1 MARNAK
7 AQAQPEA
14 GHAQPVDPVVIP
26 DVATQAHPSAPAQPQ
41 GADNSPEAGDKKLQD
56 VLPEINDVA
65 QKVGGF
71 KKLSEI
77 ADTLGD
83 MGK

>member
-1 MARNAK
+1 MARKAK
-7 AQAQPEA
+7 AQAQPDA
-14 GHAQPVDPVVIP
+14 GHAQPVDPVLLP

-41 GADNSPEAGDKKLQD
+41 GDNAPEAGEMKLQD

-71 KKLSEI
+71 KKLAEI